1 MRPVLLDM
9 DGYASFRD
17 QATVDFTDSD
27 YFALVGPTGSGKSTV
42 IDAMTFALYGSV
54 PRWQDRRMVM
64 YALAPTAN
72 RGTVR
77 LVFDVEGQ
85 RYVVARELRRAKN
98 GGVTIKSGRLER
110 LLDPTAIGTINDLTD
125 VIAADGLVTAA
136 VEKLLGLNFDHFC
149 QCVVLPQGEFA
160 EFLRA
165 KGSDRRE
172 ILLKLL
178 GAGLYKEI
186 GREAN
191 TRAAAAG
198 ERVRVLSDQLTG
210 MADATAEAE
219 AIAAQRETS
228 LQELAERVADMMP
241 LLRDA
246 TTAVGQAQSRL
257 DQLGIEHQA
266 LSAVRVP
273 DGVALLDT
281 AVNDV
286 QLAVQA
292 ARDVEAAAQAAD
304 GAARAARAAAPD
316 REPLEQARR
325 DHAEQ
330 RRVLADIP
338 AATAD
343 LAAAVTRLE
352 QAASLVETSGRS
364 VDSAR
369 DARDAA
375 RTAHASAKDDLDR
388 LTAELRNLSAVTIPA
403 GLTELDERSRSA
415 DLALRESTVELAD
428 AEQQD
433 VDARTAIQRAP
444 RRAPLEHALRQ
455 IAELAQASAAVP
467 PLEESHERAA
477 AEHERAQAEL
487 DAATAARVDARAA
500 LEALAVTNSAALLR
514 PHLAIGDACPVCE
527 QTVATLP
534 KPKRVPKLAA
544 AEKAVAAAETDVQRA
559 RAAESRAA
567 AAVAT
572 SAAQLAAAT
581 ERVSRLQSALA
592 GLPTDAAS
600 IQESLSGLDRLDAT
614 AQAAGEAV
622 QRARQRLAAAQA
634 TVRQV
639 DADAAEIRASL
650 QSTRD
655 PLVPLGAPAVD
666 GGQLLVAWTR
676 LTDWAAGEAKARR
689 QALPAGT
696 ATAESAA
703 TELRGAESSL
713 DKANNDVAAS
723 RQAETVATAANER
736 AKAVLAGLTTR
747 LGELTVALVGAPTEA
762 DAQAQLARID
772 QLTAAVDDADAAL
785 RRARTERERAD
796 KSARSLDAEARAA
809 WQVLR
814 KARDT
819 LIPFGAPEL
828 PDGSVLIGWDT
839 LTFWAREQAAA
850 RAVSVL
856 AAEDAVVRATR
867 DRDGLVGLVTDDFA
881 ALDVPLHAGDVV
893 STAPVAAASA
903 VTQARADRGRITE
916 RLEQAARL
924 RAELAAA
931 ETEQQVAAML
941 GRLLRSDQFPEW
953 LEAAALDTLV
963 ADASVRLAELSN
975 GQFELTHRGGE
986 FFVIDHA
993 DADSQRGVRT
1003 LSGGETFQ
1011 ASLALALALST
1022 QLSSMAAAGAAR
1034 LDSIFL
1040 DEGFGTLDES
1050 TLEIV
1055 AGTLEN
1061 LAQGDRMVGVV
1072 THVAALAERVPVR
1085 FVVNRDSR
1093 TSSIVRETV

>member
-42 IDAMTFALYGSV
+42 IDGMTFALYGSV

-98 GGVTIKSGRLER
+98 GNVTIKSGRLER
-110 LLDPTAIGTINDLTD
+110 LLDPTATGTINDLTD

-136 VEKLLGLNFDHFC
+136 VEKLLGLSFDHFC

-191 TRAAAAG
+191 SRASLAG
-198 ERVRVLSDQLTG
+198 QRATLLADQLTG
-210 MADATAEAE
+210 MADATPQAE
-219 AIAAQRETS
+219 AIAAQRESS
-228 LQELAERVADMMP
+228 LRELAERVADLVV

-257 DQLGIEHQA
+257 DQLSSEHRA

-273 DGVALLDT
+273 DGVAALDS
-281 AVNDV
+281 AVNDA

-292 ARDVEAAAQAAD
+292 AKDVERAAQAAD

-316 REPLEQARR
+316 RVPLEQARR

-338 AATAD
+338 SATAD
-343 LAAAVTRLE
+343 LAAAVSRLE
-352 QAASLVETSGRS
+352 QAALLVDTSGRS

-369 DARDAA
+369 QARDAA
-375 RTAHASAKDDLDR
+375 GTAHAAAREDVDR
-388 LTAELRNLSAVTIPA
+388 LTMELRNLSAVTLPA

-415 DLALRESTVELAD
+415 DLALRESNAALAD
-428 AEQQD
+428 AELQD
-433 VDARTAIQRAP
+433 ENARAAIQQAP

-477 AEHERAQAEL
+477 TEYERAQAEL
-487 DAATAARVDARAA
+487 DAATAARVDTRAA
-500 LEALAVTNSAALLR
+500 LEALAITNSAALLR
-514 PHLAIGDACPVCE
+514 PHLAVGDACPVCE

-534 KPKRVPKLAA
+534 KPKRVSKLAA
-544 AEKAVAAAETDVQRA
+544 AEKAVAAAETKEQQA

-567 AAVAT
+567 GALAT
-572 SAAQLAAAT
+572 AAAQLTAAT
-581 ERVSRLQSALA
+581 ERVSRLESALD

-600 IQESLSGLDRLDAT
+600 IQESLTALDTLDAK
-614 AQAAGEAV
+614 AQAASEAV
-622 QRARQRLAAAQA
+622 QRARTRLAAAQA
-634 TVRQV
+634 GVRQI
-639 DADAAEIRASL
+639 DTDAAEIRASL
-650 QSTRD
+650 QVSRD
-655 PLVPLGAPAVD
+655 PLVQLGAPAVD
-666 GGQLLVAWTR
+666 GGQLLLAWTR
-676 LTDWAAGEAKARR
+676 LTDWAAGEATARR
-689 QALPAGT
+689 RALPA
-696 ATAESAA
+696 ATAAA
-703 TELRGAESSL
+703 ATAVTELRNADTAL
-713 DKANNDVAAS
+713 DKASKDVVAS
-723 RQAETVATAANER
+723 RQAETVATAAHER
-736 AKAVLAGLTTR
+736 AKATLAGLTTR
-747 LGELTVALVGAPTEA
+747 LGELTVALVGAPSEA
-762 DAQAQLARID
+762 DAQAQLARIEL
-772 QLTAAVDDADAAL
+772 LTAGVDDADAAL
-785 RRARTERERAD
+785 RRAQTARERAEE
-796 KSARSLDAEARAA
+796 SARTLDAETRAA

-814 KARDT
+814 KARDSV
-819 LIPFGAPEL
+819 IPFGAPEL

-839 LTFWAREQAAA
+839 LAFWARERAAA
-850 RAVSVL
+850 CAVSVL
-856 AAEDAVVRATR
+856 AAEDAVVGATA
-867 DRDGLVGLVTDDFA
+867 DRDALVGLVTDEFV
-881 ALDVPLHAGDVV
+881 ALDVPLPVGDVV

-903 VTQARADRGRITE
+903 VTQAKADRARITE

-924 RAELAAA
+924 RAELTSA

-963 ADASVRLAELSN
+963 TDASVRLAELSN

-1093 TSSIVRETV
+1093 TSSIARETA